1 MIQEILDYLL
11 IRSFLLNSN
20 EKEIIDSVTNEE
32 EFAYVLNNIYNLMQ
46 EEDFVL
52 ISSHLSDKVLSF
64 ISKYRFDYIKN
75 KDYCDKMNYI
85 IGRLHNYKN
94 MSIDRKK
101 YIVNNWIE
109 EESKTR
115 GLPKCYQNG
124 EDLFSLI
131 SLDMKYLM
139 GMISIGEE
147 FVITNVVEYVSLIN
161 IIMNKFPECFEDDHL
176 FLEVARNNLNALKK
190 VPFMKLRYLKM
201 IKDSLNKL
209 NENYTVSTDV
219 QIEKQYSLKK
229 TKK

>member
-1 MIQEILDYLL
+1 LL

-20 EKEIIDSVTNEE
+20 DKEIIESVTNEE

-52 ISSHLSDKVLSF
+52 ISSSLSDKVLSF
-64 ISKYRFDYIKN
+64 VSNYRFDYIKN
-75 KDYCDKMNYI
+75 KDYCEKMNYI
-85 IGRLHNYKN
+85 IGRLRDYNN

-101 YIVNNWIE
+101 HIVNNWID

-115 GLPKCYQNG
+115 CLPKCYQNG
-124 EDLFSLI
+124 EDLFNLI

-147 FVITNVVEYVSLIN
+147 FVIHNVVEYVSLIN
-161 IIMNKFPECFEDDHL
+161 IIMNKFPECFENDHL
-176 FLEVARNNLNALKK
+176 FLEVARNNLNALMK
-190 VPFMKLRYLKM
+190 VPFMRLRNLKM
-201 IKDSLNKL
+201 IKNSLNKL
-209 NENYTVSTDV
+209 NNNYVVSTDV
-219 QIEKQYSLKK
+219 QIEKQYLLKK